1 MPYLPLGAL
10 SALGYNTAGVGDPNT
25 NQLRGAMR
33 MDLTNKGQA
42 QAAQIMQA
50 QALADAMRRRQ
61 MQGQGQ
67 GPASAPAASPIPVD
81 QTALSRMPLNP
92 MGMTPL
98 DQRTRYSSYP
108 PVVIGAP
115 LEGIK

>member
-25 NQLRGAMR
+25 NQLRGARR
-33 MDLTNKGQA
+33 MDMTNRGQMQA
-42 QAAQIMQA
+42 QQMMQA

-61 MQGQGQ
+61 MQAQQ
-67 GPASAPAASPIPVD
+67 MPAASPIPVD
-81 QTALSRMPLNP
+81 QTTLSRMPLNP
-92 MGMTPL
+92 QGMVPL

-108 PVVIGAP
+108 PVVIG
-115 LEGIK
+115 GSR

>member
-33 MDLTNKGQA
+33 MDMTNRGQMQA
-42 QAAQIMQA
+42 QQMMQA

-61 MQGQGQ
+61 MQAQQ
-67 GPASAPAASPIPVD
+67 MPAASPIPVD
-81 QTALSRMPLNP
+81 QTTLSRMPLNP

-108 PVVIGAP
+108 PVVIG
-115 LEGIK
+115 GSR